1 MLLIA
6 RHFSLS
12 PLLTSLVCC
21 PDRFTSTA
29 QFLWSYCHNAHGVYH
44 PAAADK
50 AVPHINVLAGADA
63 GAPGSKTEQAKVASM
78 GTAGPHFAALQQ
90 RLPQLAAAL
99 KTALMAA
106 SAAETAALG
115 LVNDAQ
121 QKSAA
126 AAAHATTTANT
137 AAAAAA
143 AAAGQPAAGAA
154 GHRQAASGSAKSSA
168 GAAAPV
174 ASPANSKASAAA
186 AAAAASSKLA
196 ASSEEAAS
204 AAAAAAAV
212 AATMPDQAELA
223 AVHSELQVALGLE
236 VALLQQRLSAL
247 AHRAS
252 VLTEEVVQLHGAV
265 NSQLAEW
272 SHARYVAECGAVA
285 ALERV
290 VRAAAASGKPL
301 AQDLKLEVRQL
312 MAAVCEARKAVCAC
326 SHVYHWARRLSV
338 CDHDKANIPCTQSH
352 HCLHQPGLWHP
363 VLHMC

>member
-1 MLLIA
+1 MTNHL
-6 RHFSLS
+6 
-12 PLLTSLVCC
+12 CC

-29 QFLWSYCHNAHGVYH
+29 QFLWSYCHNVHGVYH
-44 PAAADK
+44 PAAAEK

-63 GAPGSKTEQAKVASM
+63 GATGSKIEQGKVNSM
-78 GTAGPHFAALQQ
+78 GTAGPHIAALQQ

-99 KTALMAA
+99 KVALTAAA
-106 SAAETAALG
+106 AAETAALE
-115 LVNDAQ
+115 LVNDAE

-126 AAAHATTTANT
+126 AAAHATTTASA

-143 AAAGQPAAGAA
+143 AAAGQFTTAAA
-154 GHRQAASGSAKSSA
+154 GHRQAGNGSAKSSA
-168 GAAAPV
+168 GAAAP
-174 ASPANSKASAAA
+174 AAAPANSKASAAA
-186 AAAAASSKLA
+186 AAANSKLA

-204 AAAAAAAV
+204 VAAAAAAV
-212 AATMPDQAELA
+212 AAAMPDQAELA
-223 AVHSELQVALGLE
+223 AVHAELQAALGLE
-236 VALLQQRLSAL
+236 VALLQQRLTAL

-252 VLTEEVVQLHGAV
+252 VLTEELVQLHGAL

-312 MAAVCEARKAVCAC
+312 VVAAMATVE
-326 SHVYHWARRLSV
+326 
-338 CDHDKANIPCTQSH
+338 
-352 HCLHQPGLWHP
+352 
-363 VLHMC
+363 

>member
-1 MLLIA
+1 MQKHA
-6 RHFSLS
+6 AFYQSLV
-12 PLLTSLVCC
+12 LTKHVCC
-21 PDRFTSTA
+21 PYRFTSTA

-50 AVPHINVLAGADA
+50 AVPHIDVLAAADA
-63 GAPGSKTEQAKVASM
+63 GAAGSKIEQGKINSM
-78 GTAGPHFAALQQ
+78 GVAGPYIAALQQ

-99 KTALMAA
+99 KTALTAA
-106 SAAETAALG
+106 AAAETAAVG

-126 AAAHATTTANT
+126 AAAHATTTANA

-143 AAAGQPAAGAA
+143 AAAGQSTIAPA
-154 GHRQAASGSAKSSA
+154 GHRQAANGSAKSSA
-168 GAAAPV
+168 GAAAPA
-174 ASPANSKASAAA
+174 ASPANSKASA

-204 AAAAAAAV
+204 VAAAAAAV
-212 AATMPDQAELA
+212 AAAMPDQAELA
-223 AVHSELQVALGLE
+223 AVHAELQAALGLE
-236 VALLQQRLSAL
+236 VALLQQRLTAL

-272 SHARYVAECGAVA
+272 SHVRYVAECGAVA

-301 AQDLKLEVRQL
+301 AQDVKLEVRQRMVAASATL
-312 MAAVCEARKAVCAC
+312 QQVHTCVMASYLIATRQHPHVC
-326 SHVYHWARRLSV
+326 
-338 CDHDKANIPCTQSH
+338 
-352 HCLHQPGLWHP
+352 
-363 VLHMC
+363 